1 MLKGSGALKNKNY
14 KRKRHIFVPT
24 STEYTHTHI
33 HAHTHTVCHYNLVL
47 SQFSAVCLYAVQLY
61 MTTYNDTVS
70 VSLDYIKP
78 MIHLQNKSSLAPS
91 VDRDT
96 KIHVLGHDFNRP
108 PPAQ

>member
-1 MLKGSGALKNKNY
+1 
-14 KRKRHIFVPT
+14 
-24 STEYTHTHI
+24 
-33 HAHTHTVCHYNLVL
+33 
-47 SQFSAVCLYAVQLY
+47 
-61 MTTYNDTVS
+61 MTTDNDTVS

-96 KIHVLGHDFNRP
+96 KIHVLGHDLNRP